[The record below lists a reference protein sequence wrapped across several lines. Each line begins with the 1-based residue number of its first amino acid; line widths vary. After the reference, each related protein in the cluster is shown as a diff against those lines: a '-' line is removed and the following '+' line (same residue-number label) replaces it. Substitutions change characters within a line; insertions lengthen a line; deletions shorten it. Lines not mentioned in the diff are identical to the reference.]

1 MERFSLSSVWPC
13 WCPIHS
19 QKALIFY
26 HDMKI
31 MCFEKESYMLLLLL
45 LPYIETEIQDMY
57 SIIPKCNHELTTY
70 TQF

>member
-1 MERFSLSSVWPC
+1 MVQINIEILSLSTVWPC

-45 LPYIETEIQDMY
+45 LPYIETEIQDIQLYLNVTMD
-57 SIIPKCNHELTTY
+57 
-70 TQF
+70 